1 MPRLDGRD
9 HLVVASRAAV
19 LARRLQ
25 FQARQLHEDAQEAG
39 ARLRVLA
46 DSVESRVD
54 ALILEKP
61 LAFALQRQVLRG
73 VACHADVCRHVSRRR
88 RRGFVN
94 FSGSNLDFE
103 TLLTTRLHALIEET

>member
-19 LARRLQ
+19 LARHLQ

-46 DSVESRVD
+46 DGVESRVD
-54 ALILEKP
+54 ARILEEP
-61 LAFALQRQVLRG
+61 LAFALQREVLRG
-73 VACHADVCRHVSRRR
+73 VACHADVCRHVR